1 MLASQH
7 ASKRPTNKLSE
18 SVYKSMTGNDALA
31 YDALQTLRNV
41 VNGVA
46 ATFGVHLEGPV
57 TEGALKSK
65 HSHDSAVTWVPSPSD
80 EFNMSLCHR
89 LNRLQSV
96 AILCIAMWL
105 SAAQAHPVWS
115 ADAAILQ
122 ETVQVDVTLPTV
134 DGKTVQVHPSSES
147 KLQVICFLGCECP
160 LAKLYAARL
169 NQLAKQFSTDDV
181 RWIAINSNPQDSM
194 AEVKTYADAHQLCFP
209 IAKDNDSLAMTQL
222 AATRTPE
229 VIAIDE
235 LGKVIYRGRID
246 DQYRPGVIQPKP
258 TRDDLRVAIEEF
270 LAGKTVTVS
279 RTEAAGCL
287 IAKPRKIDPNC
298 DVTYCDQISQV
309 MRRHCIECHREGEI
323 GPFSLTRYE
332 DATGWADMMLETID
346 QKRMP
351 PWHATSNHAALMNQ
365 REMPAA
371 DRELIAKWID
381 GGMPYGD
388 AGKLKPEPPH
398 LVGWQLQREPDRVFD
413 VTKQPFKVAAE
424 GVIDYQYF
432 VVDPG
437 FEHDMWVDSAEIQP
451 GNRGV
456 VHHAIAFIRPPDG
469 VSIEGLGLLTA
480 YVPGQRVAQP
490 SPGLAKKIPA
500 GSKIVFQMH
509 YTPNGSEQ
517 TDQSRLGMTFVDED
531 KVTHESLSIV
541 GINHELEIPPQQP
554 AVQVNGY
561 TSRFPKGGKLLSI
574 APHMHLRGKAVTVQ
588 LERESGDETILEVP
602 HYDFNWQHIYL
613 LAEPISLKD
622 VEQISFT
629 ATFDNSKQN
638 PFNPDPTQFVTWGDQ
653 TWEEMAIVFYE
664 VSKPR
669 KETEEELSMQL
680 ASTEH
685 SKASHEKN
693 SKQVEHE
700 EQTQRERVHEQEADR
715 LLKDLDANQ
724 DGIIE
729 QEEVPLAVKWRLFN
743 QLDGDGNRR
752 VNRSEIMDYLKRYR

>member
-1 MLASQH
+1 MLASSY
-7 ASKRPTNKLSE
+7 ASKSPTNKLSE
-18 SVYKSMTGNDALA
+18 TAYKSVTANDAFVF
-31 YDALQTLRNV
+31 DAVQTMPNEANERPLTCGLSRGCYRSLRRKIMY
-41 VNGVA
+41 
-46 ATFGVHLEGPV
+46 PR
-57 TEGALKSK
+57 
-65 HSHDSAVTWVPSPSD
+65 DSAISLVSSPPD
-80 EFNMSLCHR
+80 GFDMSFRHRRKLLPNLVALC
-89 LNRLQSV
+89 LG
-96 AILCIAMWL
+96 IGI
-105 SAAQAHPVWS
+105 SAAQNIPAVG

-122 ETVQVDVTLPTV
+122 QTVQVDLTLPTV
-134 DGKTVQVHPSSES
+134 DGKTVQVHPDSDS
-147 KLQVICFLGCECP
+147 KVQVICFVGCECP

-169 NQLAKQFSTDDV
+169 NELAKQFSQDDV

-194 AEVKTYADAHQLCFP
+194 AELKEYAEAHQLCFP
-209 IAKDNDSLAMTQL
+209 VAKDNDSLAMTQL

-229 VIAIDE
+229 VIVIDE
-235 LGKVIYRGRID
+235 LGMVIYRGRID

-258 TRDDLRVAIEEF
+258 SRDDLRIAIEEQ
-270 LAGKTVTVS
+270 LAGKPVTIP

-287 IAKPRKIDPNC
+287 IAKPRKIDPECN
-298 DVTYCDQISQV
+298 VTYCDQISQV
-309 MRRHCIECHREGEI
+309 LRRHCTECHREGEI
-323 GPFSLTRYE
+323 GPFSLTSYE

-371 DRELIAKWID
+371 DRELIARWIE

-388 AGKLKPEPPH
+388 ADKLQQEPPR
-398 LVGWQLQREPDRVFD
+398 LTGWQLQREPDRVFD
-413 VTKQPFKVAAE
+413 VTKQPFRVAAE

-437 FEHDMWVDSAEIQP
+437 FDHDMWVDAAEIQP

-469 VSIEGLGLLTA
+469 VSMEGLGLLTA

-490 SPGLAKKIPA
+490 SPGLAKRIPA

-517 TDQSRLGMTFVDED
+517 TDQSRLGMTFVDEK

-541 GINHELEIPPQQP
+541 GINHDLEIPPEQS
-554 AVQVNGY
+554 AVQVDGH
-561 TSRFPKGGKLLSI
+561 TSRFPRRGKLLSI
-574 APHMHLRGKAVTVQ
+574 APHMHLRGKAITVQ
-588 LERESGDETILEVP
+588 LERESGDEMILEVP
-602 HYDFNWQHIYL
+602 HYDFNWQHTYL
-613 LAEPISLKD
+613 LAEPIPLND
-622 VEQISFT
+622 VKQISFT
-629 ATFDNSKQN
+629 ATYDNSKQN

-664 VSKPR
+664 VSKPLTDA
-669 KETEEELSMQL
+669 EDGPTQQL
-680 ASTEH
+680 ASTEN
-685 SKASHEKN
+685 STASNE
-693 SKQVEHE
+693 
-700 EQTQRERVHEQEADR
+700 RERLRKDRELQEQHEQEREQEADR
-715 LLKDLDANQ
+715 LLQDLDTNQ

-729 QEEVPLAVKWRLFN
+729 QDEVPLAVKWRLFN

-752 VNRSEIMDYLKRYR
+752 VDRKEIVGYLEQHR